1 MMSDVDV
8 RVGKRAQVV
17 IPAVLRRKMG
27 VHDGDLLHAEL
38 DERGRLI
45 LEKVPDD
52 PFERLVAAGRDLF
65 VGDPL
70 QLQEALRDDWVGRA
84 PS

>member
-1 MMSDVDV
+1 MMS
-8 RVGKRAQVV
+8 
-17 IPAVLRRKMG
+17 
-27 VHDGDLLHAEL
+27 
-38 DERGRLI
+38 
-45 LEKVPDD
+45 EKVPDD

-70 QLQEALRDDWVGRA
+70 QLQGALRDDWVGRA